1 MTTYVQAR
9 DALVSHLH
17 THWSVS
23 YPTIKV
29 YYENTLPLAL
39 DSVGPVFLKVD
50 VNFDAAVQASV
61 ETAPMTRVQGSLL
74 LVVMA
79 AEGAG
84 TRNSLTYV
92 DYLSNLF
99 KYRSLSGVQTG
110 APTPSSSLVSQ
121 GWFYQ
126 ELFVPFWFD
135 IT

>member
-1 MTTYVQAR
+1 
-9 DALVSHLH
+9 
-17 THWSVS
+17 
-23 YPTIKV
+23 
-29 YYENTLPLAL
+29 
-39 DSVGPVFLKVD
+39 VFLKVD

-79 AEGAG
+79 AEGTG